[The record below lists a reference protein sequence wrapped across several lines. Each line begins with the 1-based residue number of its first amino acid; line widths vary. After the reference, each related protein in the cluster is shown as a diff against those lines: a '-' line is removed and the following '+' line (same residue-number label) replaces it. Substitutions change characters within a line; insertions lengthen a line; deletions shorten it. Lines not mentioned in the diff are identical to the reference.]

1 MNNIDIEVVP
11 VDGQS
16 NKGTFKLSQDGRV
29 CHLVLSMGGQEFEV
43 EALDFWS
50 ALVELREELAGPGLT
65 PVCYGA
71 SRHVYPSGLCL
82 ETGSGVNA
90 YKLRMGELSGP
101 DDLVNIFDTGPDVEV
116 ASVKEQQEFFETWQ
130 KSI

>member
-1 MNNIDIEVVP
+1 MNNIDIEVVS

-16 NKGTFKLSQDGRV
+16 SKGTISLGQDGRV
-29 CHLVLSMGGQEFEV
+29 CHLVLSVGGQELDA

-50 ALVELREELAGPGLT
+50 AFIELREELAGLGLA

-82 ETGSGVNA
+82 ETGSGVSA

-116 ASVKEQQEFFETWQ
+116 ASTKEQQEFFEAWQ